1 MPKNNIMSAVST
13 PPVLSDKT
21 CHQSD
26 LTVSKYVHRLLV
38 PVSRLFRSTAST
50 LLTLPYTRRKEDLD
64 LGNMAVNNQN

>member
-1 MPKNNIMSAVST
+1 MPKKNIMSAVST

-26 LTVSKYVHRLLV
+26 LTVSKHVHRLLV

-50 LLTLPYTRRKEDLD
+50 TLLTLPDEKKISTGPGKYGRE
-64 LGNMAVNNQN
+64 